1 MSQTTNPEV
10 VFGSQYLVTLG
21 RNLHETTLVDR
32 EIGELADLVEEI
44 QINDEYSQEEEQ
56 ESEDSE
62 REQNIGETSGNIRG
76 KGRARGQA
84 RGRGVGRRG
93 RGGMPSC
100 QLPTLPEPPVFT
112 PMHNIQGL
120 HRGYVML
127 PPDIQLDNN
136 VNILALFKLFFTD
149 EQLQMIVESA
159 NEYEQIK
166 GVEGGRPWYP
176 LTLNELKIWFALV
189 IYMGVHK
196 IYAVED
202 LWNSNEKRA
211 IHSIKEYM
219 TLLRFQQIK
228 RFLHISKPNEPHL
241 CWYSKVE
248 PLASHIREVSK
259 QLYFP
264 SSQVSVDEMIARFSG
279 RSAHTVRMKN
289 KPTPEGYKIFS
300 LCDAGYTY
308 TFAFTSRIEKDMQ
321 ITPVVGLSKTGG
333 SVWHLVKQLPHHKTF
348 HVYMDNY
355 FSSIPLFKYMHDNG
369 LGACGTVRT
378 NSSKFP
384 KELKINKGI
393 SLDWNTISGK
403 VVDDVLAIVW
413 VDNSPVT
420 MLTTIHEIVGEE
432 WKIIRNR
439 RRPRETSSNAS
450 TVHRVFGNASRKELS
465 IPKVIDDYNHYMG
478 GVDIADQ
485 LRGYYN
491 CQLIVHRNWF
501 PLLFWLLD
509 TVLVNCS
516 LLYNKVVNENVKSKS
531 FRIDLVWGLIKDV
544 MDNDNSI
551 STRSMSTTT
560 CLYDNE
566 ESFFPQTKTKSKGP
580 YVTKNFELPIS
591 RLLPGNHF
599 PEWREK
605 RGECVYCRYLTRN
618 SRESSSSSSSS
629 SIPQS
634 QLWCIECNVPLCCS
648 KSHPNCFKD
657 FHTNTVNQ

>member
-1 MSQTTNPEV
+1 M
-10 VFGSQYLVTLG
+10 
-21 RNLHETTLVDR
+21 
-32 EIGELADLVEEI
+32 
-44 QINDEYSQEEEQ
+44 
-56 ESEDSE
+56 
-62 REQNIGETSGNIRG
+62 
-76 KGRARGQA
+76 
-84 RGRGVGRRG
+84 
-93 RGGMPSC
+93 
-100 QLPTLPEPPVFT
+100 PTLPELPVFT

-149 EQLQMIVESA
+149 EQLQMIVEST

-166 GVEGGRPWYP
+166 GVEGGRPWYL

-279 RSAHTVRMKN
+279 RSAHT
-289 KPTPEGYKIFS
+289 
-300 LCDAGYTY
+300 
-308 TFAFTSRIEKDMQ
+308 DMQ

-355 FSSIPLFKYMHDNG
+355 FSSIPLFKYMRDNG

-485 LRGYYN
+485 LR
-491 CQLIVHRNWF
+491 
-501 PLLFWLLD
+501 D

-551 STRSMSTTT
+551 STRSTSTTT

-566 ESFFPQTKTKSKGP
+566 ESFFPQTKTKSK
-580 YVTKNFELPIS
+580 
-591 RLLPGNHF
+591 
-599 PEWREK
+599 
-605 RGECVYCRYLTRN
+605 
-618 SRESSSSSSSS
+618 
-629 SIPQS
+629 
-634 QLWCIECNVPLCCS
+634 
-648 KSHPNCFKD
+648 
-657 FHTNTVNQ
+657 